1 MKIYNFGSLNVDR
14 VYGVEDFV
22 RAGETI
28 LAKSLSFFPG
38 GKGLNQTIALARAG
52 AEVYHVGCIGRDG
65 GILKETLTENHVPL
79 TYVKE
84 LDADGGHTA
93 LQVSE
98 SGQNAIIVYSGT
110 NHMLTEAFVDEVLAA
125 VKPGDYVLLQN
136 EINLV
141 PYIIRR
147 AKEAGA
153 TVIVNPSPIT
163 KELVTYPLELVDL
176 FIVNE
181 IEGEAL
187 TGEQKPEKI
196 LAAFREKYPHAKVV
210 LTLGSE
216 GSCYQD
222 ETEYVQQEIYKN
234 TVVDTTGAG
243 DTYCGYLLTCLMEG
257 LPVKTALTMASAA
270 SSIAVSRQGAA
281 PSIPKREEVLQF
293 VKERDNAQQ

>member
-52 AEVYHVGCIGRDG
+52 ASVYHVGCIGRDG
-65 GILKETLTENHVPL
+65 GILKRALEENHVPL

-110 NHMLTEAFVDEVLAA
+110 NHMLTEAFVDEVMKS
-125 VKPGDYVLLQN
+125 VEPGDYVLMQN

-141 PYIIRR
+141 PHIMEK
-147 AKEAGA
+147 AKQAGA
-153 TVIVNPSPIT
+153 FVVLNPSPIT
-163 KELVTYPLELVDL
+163 KELSTYPLQLVDL

-181 IEGEAL
+181 IEGAAL
-187 TGEQKPEKI
+187 TGEKEPEKI
-196 LAAFREKYPHAKVV
+196 LTAFCEKYPHAKIV

-222 ETEYVQQEIYKN
+222 ETEYASQEIYKN

-257 LPVKTALTMASAA
+257 IPVKEALHMATAA

-281 PSIPKREEVLQF
+281 PSIPTREEVEAFL
-293 VKERDNAQQ
+293 KERSEK

>member
-52 AEVYHVGCIGRDG
+52 ANVYHVGCIGRDG
-65 GILKETLTENHVPL
+65 GILKDTLVENQVPL

-84 LDADGGHTA
+84 MDADGGHTA

-110 NHMLTEAFVDEVLAA
+110 NHMLTENFLDEVMQTIE
-125 VKPGDYVLLQN
+125 PGDYVLMQN

-141 PYIIRR
+141 PYIIRK

-153 TVIVNPSPIT
+153 QVALNPSPIT
-163 KELVTYPLELVDL
+163 KELMSYPLEMVDL

-181 IEGEAL
+181 IEGEAV
-187 TGEQKPEKI
+187 TGEKEPQKI
-196 LAAFREKYPHAKVV
+196 LAAFREKYPHAKIV

-222 ETEYVQQEIYKN
+222 ETTFAMQEIYKN

-257 LPVKTALTMASAA
+257 VPVKEALHMATAA

-281 PSIPKREEVLQF
+281 PSIPKREEVEAFL
-293 VKERDNAQQ
+293 KERNKG

>member
-1 MKIYNFGSLNVDR
+1 MKVYNFGSLNVDR

-52 AEVYHVGCIGRDG
+52 ANVYHVGCIGRDG
-65 GILKETLTENHVPL
+65 AILKETLVEKQVPL

-110 NHMLTEAFVDEVLAA
+110 NHMLTEEFIDEVMQTIE
-125 VKPGDYVLLQN
+125 PGDYVLMQN

-153 TVIVNPSPIT
+153 VVALNPSPIT
-163 KELVTYPLELVDL
+163 KELTTYPLEMVDL

-187 TGEQKPEKI
+187 TGEKEPEKM
-196 LAAFREKYPHAKVV
+196 LRVFREKYPHAKIV

-222 ETEYVQQEIYKN
+222 EETFATQEIYKN

-257 LPVKTALTMASAA
+257 VPVKEALNMATAA

-281 PSIPKREEVLQF
+281 PSIPKREEVEGFL
-293 VKERDNAQQ
+293 KERNKG

>member
-52 AEVYHVGCIGRDG
+52 ANVYHVGCIGRDG
-65 GILKETLTENHVPL
+65 GILKDTLVENQVPL

-84 LDADGGHTA
+84 LDSDGGHTA

-110 NHMLTEAFVDEVLAA
+110 NHMLTENFVDEVMQT
-125 VKPGDYVLLQN
+125 VEPGDYVLMQN

-141 PYIIRR
+141 PYIIRK

-153 TVIVNPSPIT
+153 QVALNPSPIT
-163 KELVTYPLELVDL
+163 KELMSYPLEMVDL

-181 IEGEAL
+181 IEGEAV
-187 TGEQKPEKI
+187 TGEKEPQKI
-196 LAAFREKYPHAKVV
+196 LTAFREKYPHAKIV

-222 ETEYVQQEIYKN
+222 ETTFAMQEIYKN

-243 DTYCGYLLTCLMEG
+243 DTYCGYLLTCLMEDV
-257 LPVKTALTMASAA
+257 PVKEALHMATAA

-281 PSIPKREEVLQF
+281 PSIPKREEVEAFL
-293 VKERDNAQQ
+293 KERNKG

>member
-52 AEVYHVGCIGRDG
+52 ANVYHVGCIGRDG
-65 GILKETLTENHVPL
+65 GILKDTLVENQVPL
-79 TYVKE
+79 TYIKE

-110 NHMLTEAFVDEVLAA
+110 NHMLTENFVDEVMQT
-125 VKPGDYVLLQN
+125 VEPGDYVLMQN

-141 PYIIRR
+141 PYIIRK

-153 TVIVNPSPIT
+153 QVALNPSPIT
-163 KELVTYPLELVDL
+163 KELMSYPLEMVDL

-181 IEGEAL
+181 IEGEAV
-187 TGEQKPEKI
+187 TGEKEPQKI
-196 LAAFREKYPHAKVV
+196 LTAFREKYPHAKIV

-222 ETEYVQQEIYKN
+222 ETTFAMQEIYKN

-243 DTYCGYLLTCLMEG
+243 DTYCGYLLTCLMEDV
-257 LPVKTALTMASAA
+257 PVKEALHMATAA

-281 PSIPKREEVLQF
+281 PSIPKREEVEAFL
-293 VKERDNAQQ
+293 KERNKG

>member
-52 AEVYHVGCIGRDG
+52 ANVYHVGCIGRDG
-65 GILKETLTENHVPL
+65 GILKDTLVENQVPL

-84 LDADGGHTA
+84 MDADGGHTA

-110 NHMLTEAFVDEVLAA
+110 NHMLTENFVDEVMQTIE
-125 VKPGDYVLLQN
+125 PGDYVLMQN

-141 PYIIRR
+141 PYIIRK

-153 TVIVNPSPIT
+153 QVALNPSPIT
-163 KELVTYPLELVDL
+163 KELMSYPLEMVDL

-181 IEGEAL
+181 IEGEAV
-187 TGEQKPEKI
+187 TGEKEPQKI
-196 LAAFREKYPHAKVV
+196 LTAFREKYPHAKIV

-222 ETEYVQQEIYKN
+222 ETTFAMQEIYKN

-243 DTYCGYLLTCLMEG
+243 DTYCGFLLTCLMEG
-257 LPVKTALTMASAA
+257 VPVKEALHMATAA

-281 PSIPKREEVLQF
+281 PSIPKREEVEAFL
-293 VKERDNAQQ
+293 KERNKG

>member
-52 AEVYHVGCIGRDG
+52 ASVYHVGCIGRDG
-65 GILKETLTENHVPL
+65 GILKRALEENHVPL

-110 NHMLTEAFVDEVLAA
+110 NHMLTEAFVDEVMKS
-125 VKPGDYVLLQN
+125 VEPGDYVLMQN

-141 PYIIRR
+141 PHIMEK
-147 AKEAGA
+147 AKQAGA
-153 TVIVNPSPIT
+153 FVVLNPSPIT
-163 KELVTYPLELVDL
+163 KELSTYPLQLVDL

-181 IEGEAL
+181 IEGAAL
-187 TGEQKPEKI
+187 TGEKEPEKI
-196 LAAFREKYPHAKVV
+196 LTAFREKYPHAKIV

-222 ETEYVQQEIYKN
+222 ETEYASQEIYKN

-257 LPVKTALTMASAA
+257 IPVKEALHMATAA

-281 PSIPKREEVLQF
+281 PSIPTREEVEAFL
-293 VKERDNAQQ
+293 KERSEK

>member
-52 AEVYHVGCIGRDG
+52 ANVYHVGCIGRDG
-65 GILKETLTENHVPL
+65 GILKDTLVENQVPL

-110 NHMLTEAFVDEVLAA
+110 NHMLTENFVDEVMQT
-125 VKPGDYVLLQN
+125 VEPGDYVLMQN

-141 PYIIRR
+141 PYIIRK

-153 TVIVNPSPIT
+153 QVALNPSPIT
-163 KELVTYPLELVDL
+163 KELMSYPLEMVDL

-181 IEGEAL
+181 IEGEAV
-187 TGEQKPEKI
+187 TGEKEPQKI
-196 LAAFREKYPHAKVV
+196 LTAFREKYPHAKII

-216 GSCYQD
+216 GSCYED
-222 ETEYVQQEIYKN
+222 ETTFAMQEIYKN

-257 LPVKTALTMASAA
+257 VPVKEALHMATAA

-281 PSIPKREEVLQF
+281 PSIPKREEVEAFL
-293 VKERDNAQQ
+293 KERNKG

>member
-1 MKIYNFGSLNVDR
+1 MKVYNFGSLNVDR

-52 AEVYHVGCIGRDG
+52 ANVYHVGCIGRDG
-65 GILKETLTENHVPL
+65 AILKETLVEKQVPL

-110 NHMLTEAFVDEVLAA
+110 NHMLTEEFIDEVMQTIE
-125 VKPGDYVLLQN
+125 PGDYVLMQN

-153 TVIVNPSPIT
+153 VVALNPSPIT
-163 KELVTYPLELVDL
+163 KELTTYPLEMVDL

-187 TGEQKPEKI
+187 TGEKEPEKI
-196 LAAFREKYPHAKVV
+196 LRVFREKYPHAKIV

-222 ETEYVQQEIYKN
+222 EETFATQEIYKN

-257 LPVKTALTMASAA
+257 VPVKEALNMATAA

-281 PSIPKREEVLQF
+281 PSIPKREEVEGFL
-293 VKERDNAQQ
+293 KERNKG

>member
-52 AEVYHVGCIGRDG
+52 ANVYHVGCIGRDG
-65 GILKETLTENHVPL
+65 GILKDTLVENQVPL
-79 TYVKE
+79 TYIKE

-110 NHMLTEAFVDEVLAA
+110 NHMLTENFVDEVMQTIE
-125 VKPGDYVLLQN
+125 PGDYVLMQN

-141 PYIIRR
+141 PYIIRK

-153 TVIVNPSPIT
+153 QVALNPSPIT
-163 KELVTYPLELVDL
+163 KELMSYPLEMVDL

-181 IEGEAL
+181 IEGEAV
-187 TGEQKPEKI
+187 TGEKEPQKI
-196 LAAFREKYPHAKVV
+196 LSAFREKYPHAKIV

-222 ETEYVQQEIYKN
+222 ETTFAMQEIYKN

-257 LPVKTALTMASAA
+257 VPVKEALHMATAA

-281 PSIPKREEVLQF
+281 PSIPKREEVEAFL
-293 VKERDNAQQ
+293 KERNKG

>member
-52 AEVYHVGCIGRDG
+52 AHVYHVGCIGRDG
-65 GILKETLTENHVPL
+65 GILKETLVENQVPL

-110 NHMLTEAFVDEVLAA
+110 NHMLTEEFIDEVMQTIE
-125 VKPGDYVLLQN
+125 PGDYVLMQN

-153 TVIVNPSPIT
+153 VVALNPSPIT
-163 KELVTYPLELVDL
+163 KELTTYPLEMVDL

-187 TGEQKPEKI
+187 TGEKEPEKI
-196 LAAFREKYPHAKVV
+196 LRVFREKYPHAKIV

-222 ETEYVQQEIYKN
+222 EETFATQEIYKN

-257 LPVKTALTMASAA
+257 VPVKEALNMATAA

-281 PSIPKREEVLQF
+281 PSIPKREEVEEFL
-293 VKERDNAQQ
+293 KERNKG

>member
-52 AEVYHVGCIGRDG
+52 ANVYHVGCIGRDG
-65 GILKETLTENHVPL
+65 GILKDTLVENQVPL

-110 NHMLTEAFVDEVLAA
+110 NHMLTENFVDEVMQT
-125 VKPGDYVLLQN
+125 VEPGDYVLMQN

-141 PYIIRR
+141 PYIIRK

-153 TVIVNPSPIT
+153 QVALNPSPIT
-163 KELVTYPLELVDL
+163 KELMSYPLEMVDL

-181 IEGEAL
+181 IEGEAV
-187 TGEQKPEKI
+187 TGEKEPQKI
-196 LAAFREKYPHAKVV
+196 LSAFREKYPHAKIV

-216 GSCYQD
+216 GSCYRD
-222 ETEYVQQEIYKN
+222 ETTFAMQEIYKN

-243 DTYCGYLLTCLMEG
+243 DTYCGYLLTCLMEDV
-257 LPVKTALTMASAA
+257 PVKEALHMATAA

-281 PSIPKREEVLQF
+281 PSIPKREEVEAFL
-293 VKERDNAQQ
+293 KERNKG

>member
-52 AEVYHVGCIGRDG
+52 ANVYHVGCIGRDG
-65 GILKETLTENHVPL
+65 GILKDTLVENQVPL

-84 LDADGGHTA
+84 MDADGGHTA

-110 NHMLTEAFVDEVLAA
+110 NHMLTENFIDEVMQTIE
-125 VKPGDYVLLQN
+125 PGDYVLMQN

-141 PYIIRR
+141 PYIIRK

-153 TVIVNPSPIT
+153 QVALNPSPIT
-163 KELVTYPLELVDL
+163 KELMSYPLEMVDL

-181 IEGEAL
+181 IEGEAV
-187 TGEQKPEKI
+187 TGEKEPQKI
-196 LAAFREKYPHAKVV
+196 LAAFREKYPHAKIV

-222 ETEYVQQEIYKN
+222 ETTFAMQEIYKN

-257 LPVKTALTMASAA
+257 VPVKEALHMATAA

-281 PSIPKREEVLQF
+281 PSIPKREEVEAFL
-293 VKERDNAQQ
+293 KERNKG

>member
-52 AEVYHVGCIGRDG
+52 ANVYHVGCIGRDG
-65 GILKETLTENHVPL
+65 GILKDTLVENQVPL

-84 LDADGGHTA
+84 MDADGGHTA
-93 LQVSE
+93 LQVSK

-110 NHMLTEAFVDEVLAA
+110 NHMLTENFVDEVMQTIE
-125 VKPGDYVLLQN
+125 PGDYVLMQN

-141 PYIIRR
+141 PYIIRK

-153 TVIVNPSPIT
+153 QVALNPSPIT
-163 KELVTYPLELVDL
+163 KELMSYPLEMVDL

-181 IEGEAL
+181 IEGEAV
-187 TGEQKPEKI
+187 TGEKEPQKI
-196 LAAFREKYPHAKVV
+196 LAAFLEKYPHAKIV

-222 ETEYVQQEIYKN
+222 ETTFAMQEIYKN

-257 LPVKTALTMASAA
+257 VPVKEALHMATAA

-281 PSIPKREEVLQF
+281 PSIPKREEVEAFL
-293 VKERDNAQQ
+293 KERNKG

>member
-52 AEVYHVGCIGRDG
+52 AHVYHVGCIGRDG
-65 GILKETLTENHVPL
+65 GILKETLVENQVPL

-110 NHMLTEAFVDEVLAA
+110 NHMLTEEFIDEVMQTIE
-125 VKPGDYVLLQN
+125 PGDYVLMQN

-141 PYIIRR
+141 PYIIRK

-153 TVIVNPSPIT
+153 VVALNPSPIT
-163 KELVTYPLELVDL
+163 KELTTYPLELVDL

-187 TGEQKPEKI
+187 TGEKEPEKI
-196 LAAFREKYPHAKVV
+196 LRVFREKYPHAKIV

-222 ETEYVQQEIYKN
+222 EMTFASQDIYKN

-257 LPVKTALTMASAA
+257 VPVKEALNMATAA

-281 PSIPKREEVLQF
+281 PSIPKREEVEEFLQ
-293 VKERDNAQQ
+293 ERNKG

>member
-52 AEVYHVGCIGRDG
+52 ANVYHVGCIGRDG
-65 GILKETLTENHVPL
+65 GILKDTLVENQVPL

-110 NHMLTEAFVDEVLAA
+110 NHMLTENFVDEVMQRIE
-125 VKPGDYVLLQN
+125 PGDYVLMQN

-141 PYIIRR
+141 PYIIRK

-153 TVIVNPSPIT
+153 QVALNPSPIT
-163 KELVTYPLELVDL
+163 KELMSYPLEMVDL

-181 IEGEAL
+181 IEGEAV
-187 TGEQKPEKI
+187 TGEKEPQKI
-196 LAAFREKYPHAKVV
+196 LAAFREKYPHAKIV

-222 ETEYVQQEIYKN
+222 ETTFAMQEIYKN

-257 LPVKTALTMASAA
+257 VPVKEALHMATAA

-281 PSIPKREEVLQF
+281 PSIPKREEVEAFL
-293 VKERDNAQQ
+293 KERNKG

>member
-52 AEVYHVGCIGRDG
+52 ANVYHVGCIGRDG
-65 GILKETLTENHVPL
+65 GILKDTLVENQVPL
-79 TYVKE
+79 TYIKE

-110 NHMLTEAFVDEVLAA
+110 NHMLTENFVDEVMQT
-125 VKPGDYVLLQN
+125 VKPGDYVLMQN

-141 PYIIRR
+141 PYIIRK

-153 TVIVNPSPIT
+153 QVALNPSPIT
-163 KELVTYPLELVDL
+163 KELMSYPLEMVDL

-181 IEGEAL
+181 IEGEAV
-187 TGEQKPEKI
+187 TGEKEPQKI
-196 LAAFREKYPHAKVV
+196 LSAFREKYPHAKIV

-222 ETEYVQQEIYKN
+222 ETTFAMQEIYKN

-257 LPVKTALTMASAA
+257 VPVKEALHMATAA

-281 PSIPKREEVLQF
+281 PSIPKREEVEAFL
-293 VKERDNAQQ
+293 KERNKG

>member
-52 AEVYHVGCIGRDG
+52 ANVYHVGCIGRDG
-65 GILKETLTENHVPL
+65 GILKDTLVENQVPL

-84 LDADGGHTA
+84 LDSDGGHTA

-110 NHMLTEAFVDEVLAA
+110 NHMLTENFVDEVMQT
-125 VKPGDYVLLQN
+125 VEPGDYVLMQN

-141 PYIIRR
+141 PYIIRK

-153 TVIVNPSPIT
+153 QVALNPSPIT
-163 KELVTYPLELVDL
+163 KELMSYPLEMVDL

-181 IEGEAL
+181 IEGEAV
-187 TGEQKPEKI
+187 TGEKEPQKI
-196 LAAFREKYPHAKVV
+196 LTAFREKYPHAKIV

-222 ETEYVQQEIYKN
+222 ETTFAMQEIYKN

-257 LPVKTALTMASAA
+257 VPVKEALHMATAA

-281 PSIPKREEVLQF
+281 PSIPKREEVEAFL
-293 VKERDNAQQ
+293 KERNKG

>member
-52 AEVYHVGCIGRDG
+52 ANVYHVGCIGRDG
-65 GILKETLTENHVPL
+65 GILKDTLVENQVPL

-84 LDADGGHTA
+84 MDADGGHTA

-110 NHMLTEAFVDEVLAA
+110 NHMLTENFVDEVMQTIE
-125 VKPGDYVLLQN
+125 PGDYVLMQN

-141 PYIIRR
+141 PYIIRK

-153 TVIVNPSPIT
+153 QVAVNPSPIT
-163 KELVTYPLELVDL
+163 KELMSYPLEMVDL

-181 IEGEAL
+181 IEGEAV
-187 TGEQKPEKI
+187 TGEKEPQKI
-196 LAAFREKYPHAKVV
+196 LAAFREKYPHTKIV

-222 ETEYVQQEIYKN
+222 ETTFAMQEIYKN

-257 LPVKTALTMASAA
+257 VPVKEALHMATAA

-281 PSIPKREEVLQF
+281 PSIPKREEVEAFL
-293 VKERDNAQQ
+293 KERNKG

>member
-52 AEVYHVGCIGRDG
+52 ANVYHVGCIGRDG
-65 GILKETLTENHVPL
+65 GILKDTLVENQVPL
-79 TYVKE
+79 TYIKE

-110 NHMLTEAFVDEVLAA
+110 NHMLTENFVDEVMQTIE
-125 VKPGDYVLLQN
+125 PGDYVLMQN

-141 PYIIRR
+141 PYIIRK

-153 TVIVNPSPIT
+153 QVALNPSPIT
-163 KELVTYPLELVDL
+163 KELMSYPLEMVDL

-181 IEGEAL
+181 IEGEAV
-187 TGEQKPEKI
+187 TGEKEPQKI
-196 LAAFREKYPHAKVV
+196 LTAFREKYPHAKIV

-222 ETEYVQQEIYKN
+222 ETTFAMQEIYKN

-257 LPVKTALTMASAA
+257 VPVKEALHMATAA

-281 PSIPKREEVLQF
+281 PSIPKREEVEAFL
-293 VKERDNAQQ
+293 KERNKG

>member
-52 AEVYHVGCIGRDG
+52 ANVYHVGCIGRDG
-65 GILKETLTENHVPL
+65 GILKDTLVENQVPL

-110 NHMLTEAFVDEVLAA
+110 NHMLTENFVDEVMQTIE
-125 VKPGDYVLLQN
+125 PGDYVLMQN

-141 PYIIRR
+141 PYIIRK

-153 TVIVNPSPIT
+153 QVALNPSPIT
-163 KELVTYPLELVDL
+163 KELMSYPLEMVDL

-181 IEGEAL
+181 IEGEAV
-187 TGEQKPEKI
+187 TGEKEPQKI
-196 LAAFREKYPHAKVV
+196 LTAFREKYPHAKIV

-222 ETEYVQQEIYKN
+222 ETTFAMQEIYKN

-243 DTYCGYLLTCLMEG
+243 DTYCGYLLTCLMEDV
-257 LPVKTALTMASAA
+257 PVKEALHMATAA

-281 PSIPKREEVLQF
+281 PSIPKREEVEAFL
-293 VKERDNAQQ
+293 KERNKG

>member
-52 AEVYHVGCIGRDG
+52 ANVYHVGCIGRDG
-65 GILKETLTENHVPL
+65 GILKDTLVENQVPL

-110 NHMLTEAFVDEVLAA
+110 NHMLTENFVDEVMQMIE
-125 VKPGDYVLLQN
+125 PGDYVLMQN

-141 PYIIRR
+141 PYIIRK

-153 TVIVNPSPIT
+153 QVALNPSPIT
-163 KELVTYPLELVDL
+163 KELMSYPLEMVDL

-181 IEGEAL
+181 IEGEAV
-187 TGEQKPEKI
+187 TGEKEPQKI
-196 LAAFREKYPHAKVV
+196 LAAFREKYPHAKIV

-222 ETEYVQQEIYKN
+222 ETTFAMQEIYKN

-243 DTYCGYLLTCLMEG
+243 DTYCGYLLTCLMEDV
-257 LPVKTALTMASAA
+257 PVKEALHMATAA

-281 PSIPKREEVLQF
+281 PSIPKREEVEAFL
-293 VKERDNAQQ
+293 KERNKG

>member
-52 AEVYHVGCIGRDG
+52 ANVYHVGCIGRDG
-65 GILKETLTENHVPL
+65 GILKDTLVENQVPL

-110 NHMLTEAFVDEVLAA
+110 NHMLTENFVDEVMQT
-125 VKPGDYVLLQN
+125 VEPGDYVLMQN

-141 PYIIRR
+141 PYIIRK

-153 TVIVNPSPIT
+153 QVALNPSPIT
-163 KELVTYPLELVDL
+163 KELMSYPLEMVDL

-181 IEGEAL
+181 IEGEAV
-187 TGEQKPEKI
+187 TGEKEPQKI
-196 LAAFREKYPHAKVV
+196 LTAFREKYPHAKII

-222 ETEYVQQEIYKN
+222 ETTFAMQEIYKN

-243 DTYCGYLLTCLMEG
+243 DTYCGYLLTCLMEDV
-257 LPVKTALTMASAA
+257 PVKEALHMATAA

-281 PSIPKREEVLQF
+281 PSIPKREEVEAFL
-293 VKERDNAQQ
+293 KERNKG

>member
-52 AEVYHVGCIGRDG
+52 ANVLHVGCIGRDG
-65 GILKETLTENHVPL
+65 GILKDTLVENQVPL

-110 NHMLTEAFVDEVLAA
+110 NHMLTENFVDEVMQT
-125 VKPGDYVLLQN
+125 VEPGDYVLMQN

-141 PYIIRR
+141 PYIIRK

-153 TVIVNPSPIT
+153 QVALNPSPIT
-163 KELVTYPLELVDL
+163 KELMSYPLEMVDL

-181 IEGEAL
+181 IEGEAV
-187 TGEQKPEKI
+187 TGEKEPQKI
-196 LAAFREKYPHAKVV
+196 LTAFREKYPHAKII

-222 ETEYVQQEIYKN
+222 ETTFAMQEIYKN

-257 LPVKTALTMASAA
+257 VPVKEALHMATAA

-281 PSIPKREEVLQF
+281 PSIPKREEVEAFL
-293 VKERDNAQQ
+293 KERNKG

>member
-52 AEVYHVGCIGRDG
+52 ANVYHVGCIGRDG
-65 GILKETLTENHVPL
+65 GILKDTLVENQVPL

-84 LDADGGHTA
+84 MDADGGHTA

-110 NHMLTEAFVDEVLAA
+110 NHMLTENFVDEVMQTIE
-125 VKPGDYVLLQN
+125 PGDYVLMQN

-141 PYIIRR
+141 PYIIRK

-153 TVIVNPSPIT
+153 QVALNPSPIT
-163 KELVTYPLELVDL
+163 KELMSYPLEMVDL

-181 IEGEAL
+181 IEGEAV
-187 TGEQKPEKI
+187 TGEKEPQKI
-196 LAAFREKYPHAKVV
+196 LAAFREKYPHAKIV

-222 ETEYVQQEIYKN
+222 ETTFAMQEIYKN

-257 LPVKTALTMASAA
+257 VPVKEALHMATAA

-281 PSIPKREEVLQF
+281 PSIPKREEVEAFL
-293 VKERDNAQQ
+293 KERNKG

>member
-52 AEVYHVGCIGRDG
+52 ANVYHVGCIGRDG
-65 GILKETLTENHVPL
+65 GILKDTLVENQVPL

-84 LDADGGHTA
+84 MDADGGHTA

-110 NHMLTEAFVDEVLAA
+110 NHMLTENFVDEVMQAIE
-125 VKPGDYVLLQN
+125 PGDYVLMQN

-141 PYIIRR
+141 PYIIRK

-153 TVIVNPSPIT
+153 QVALNPSPIT
-163 KELVTYPLELVDL
+163 KELMSYPLEMVDL

-181 IEGEAL
+181 IEGEAV
-187 TGEQKPEKI
+187 TGEKEPQKI
-196 LAAFREKYPHAKVV
+196 LDAFREKYPHAKIV

-222 ETEYVQQEIYKN
+222 ETTFAMQEIYKN

-257 LPVKTALTMASAA
+257 VPVKEALHMATAA

-281 PSIPKREEVLQF
+281 PSIPKREEVEAFL
-293 VKERDNAQQ
+293 KERNKG

>member
-52 AEVYHVGCIGRDG
+52 ANVYHVGCIGRDG
-65 GILKETLTENHVPL
+65 GILKDTLVENQVPL

-84 LDADGGHTA
+84 MDADGGHTA

-110 NHMLTEAFVDEVLAA
+110 NHMLTENFVNEVMQTIE
-125 VKPGDYVLLQN
+125 PGDYVLMQN

-141 PYIIRR
+141 PYIIRK

-153 TVIVNPSPIT
+153 QVALNPSPIT
-163 KELVTYPLELVDL
+163 KELMSYPLEMVDL

-181 IEGEAL
+181 IEGEAV
-187 TGEQKPEKI
+187 TGEKEPQKI
-196 LAAFREKYPHAKVV
+196 LAAFREKYPHAKIV

-222 ETEYVQQEIYKN
+222 ETTFAMQEIYKN

-257 LPVKTALTMASAA
+257 VPVKEALHMATAA

-281 PSIPKREEVLQF
+281 PSIPKREEVEAFL
-293 VKERDNAQQ
+293 KERNKG

>member
-52 AEVYHVGCIGRDG
+52 ANVYHVGCIGRDG
-65 GILKETLTENHVPL
+65 GILKDTLVENQVPL

-84 LDADGGHTA
+84 MDADGGHTA

-110 NHMLTEAFVDEVLAA
+110 NHMLTENFVDEVMQTIE
-125 VKPGDYVLLQN
+125 PGDYVLMQN

-141 PYIIRR
+141 PYIIRK

-153 TVIVNPSPIT
+153 QVALNPSPIT
-163 KELVTYPLELVDL
+163 KELMSYPLEMVDL

-181 IEGEAL
+181 IEGEAV
-187 TGEQKPEKI
+187 TGEKEPQKI
-196 LAAFREKYPHAKVV
+196 LAAFREKYPHAKIA

-222 ETEYVQQEIYKN
+222 ETTFAMQEIYKN

-257 LPVKTALTMASAA
+257 VPVKEALHMATAA

-281 PSIPKREEVLQF
+281 PSIPKREEVEAFL
-293 VKERDNAQQ
+293 KERNKG

>member
-52 AEVYHVGCIGRDG
+52 ANVYHVGCIGRDG
-65 GILKETLTENHVPL
+65 GILKDTLVENQVPL

-84 LDADGGHTA
+84 MDADGGHTA
-93 LQVSE
+93 LQVSK

-110 NHMLTEAFVDEVLAA
+110 NHMLTENFVDEVMQTIE
-125 VKPGDYVLLQN
+125 PGDYVLMQN

-141 PYIIRR
+141 PYIIRK

-153 TVIVNPSPIT
+153 QVALNPSPIT
-163 KELVTYPLELVDL
+163 KELMSYPLEMVDL

-181 IEGEAL
+181 IEGEAV
-187 TGEQKPEKI
+187 TGEKEPQKI
-196 LAAFREKYPHAKVV
+196 LTAFREKYPHAKIV

-222 ETEYVQQEIYKN
+222 ETTFAMQEIYKN

-257 LPVKTALTMASAA
+257 VPVKEALHMATAA

-281 PSIPKREEVLQF
+281 PSIPKREEVEAFL
-293 VKERDNAQQ
+293 KERNKG

>member
-52 AEVYHVGCIGRDG
+52 ANVYHVGCIGRDG
-65 GILKETLTENHVPL
+65 GILKETLVDNHVPL

-110 NHMLTEAFVDEVLAA
+110 NHMLTEEFIDEVMQTIE
-125 VKPGDYVLLQN
+125 PGDYVLMQN

-153 TVIVNPSPIT
+153 VVALNPSPIT
-163 KELVTYPLELVDL
+163 KELTTYPLELVDL

-187 TGEQKPEKI
+187 TGEKEPEKI
-196 LAAFREKYPHAKVV
+196 LCVFREKYPHAKIV

-222 ETEYVQQEIYKN
+222 EETFATQEIYKN

-257 LPVKTALTMASAA
+257 VPVKEALNMATAA
-270 SSIAVSRQGAA
+270 SSIAVSKQGAA
-281 PSIPKREEVLQF
+281 PSIPKREEVEEFL
-293 VKERDNAQQ
+293 KERNKG

>member
-52 AEVYHVGCIGRDG
+52 ANVYHVGCIGRDG
-65 GILKETLTENHVPL
+65 GILKETLVENQVPL

-110 NHMLTEAFVDEVLAA
+110 NHMLTEDFIDEVMQTIE
-125 VKPGDYVLLQN
+125 PGDYVLMQN

-153 TVIVNPSPIT
+153 VVALNPSPIT
-163 KELVTYPLELVDL
+163 KELTTYPLEMVDL

-187 TGEQKPEKI
+187 TGEKEPEKI
-196 LAAFREKYPHAKVV
+196 LRVFREKYPHAKIV

-222 ETEYVQQEIYKN
+222 EETFATQEIYKN

-257 LPVKTALTMASAA
+257 VPVKEALNMATAA

-281 PSIPKREEVLQF
+281 PSIPKREEVEEFL
-293 VKERDNAQQ
+293 KERNKG

>member
-52 AEVYHVGCIGRDG
+52 ANVFHVGCIGRDG
-65 GILKETLTENHVPL
+65 AILKETLVENQVPL

-84 LDADGGHTA
+84 MDADGGHTA

-110 NHMLTEAFVDEVLAA
+110 NHMLTEGFIDEVMQTIE
-125 VKPGDYVLLQN
+125 PGDYVLMQN

-141 PYIIRR
+141 PYIIRKAR
-147 AKEAGA
+147 EAGA
-153 TVIVNPSPIT
+153 VVALNPSPIT
-163 KELVTYPLELVDL
+163 KELTTYPLELVDL

-187 TGEQKPEKI
+187 TGEKEPEKI
-196 LAAFREKYPHAKVV
+196 LAAFREKYPHAKIV

-222 ETEYVQQEIYKN
+222 ETTFATQKIYKN

-257 LPVKTALTMASAA
+257 IPVKDALNMATAA

-281 PSIPKREEVLQF
+281 PSIPKREEVEDFL
-293 VKERDNAQQ
+293 KKRCKG

>member
-1 MKIYNFGSLNVDR
+1 MKIFNFGSLNVDR
-14 VYGVEDFV
+14 VYHVQDFV

-28 LAKSLSFFPG
+28 LAKDLSFFPG

-52 AEVYHVGCIGRDG
+52 AEVYHVGCIGKDG
-65 GILKETLTENHVPL
+65 GILKECLVENGVPL
-79 TYVKE
+79 DYLRE

-93 LQVSE
+93 LQVSD

-110 NHMLTEAFVDEVLAA
+110 NHLLTEDFVDEVMKA
-125 VKPGDYVLLQN
+125 VEPGDFVLMQN

-141 PYIIRR
+141 PYIMKK
-147 AKEAGA
+147 AKEAKA
-153 TVIVNPSPIT
+153 QVVINPSPIT
-163 KELVTYPLELVDL
+163 PALSAYPLELVDL

-187 TGEQKPEKI
+187 TGETEPEAI
-196 LAAFREKYPHAKVV
+196 LAAFRKKYPGAGIV

-222 ETEYVQQEIYKN
+222 DKEYCRQQIYKN
-234 TVVDTTGAG
+234 TVVDTTAAG
-243 DTYCGYLLTCLMEG
+243 DTYCGYLLTCLTRG
-257 LPVKTALTMASAA
+257 YSVQKALDTASAA

-281 PSIPKREEVLQF
+281 PSIPLMREVEVFLR
-293 VKERDNAQQ
+293 ERNSAK

>member
-1 MKIYNFGSLNVDR
+1 MKIFNFGSLNVDR
-14 VYGVEDFV
+14 VYRVQDFV

-28 LAKSLSFFPG
+28 LAENLSYFPG

-65 GILKETLTENHVPL
+65 GILKDCLVENGVPL
-79 TYVKE
+79 TYLRE

-93 LQVSE
+93 LQVSD

-110 NHMLTEAFVDEVLAA
+110 NHMLTEEFVDEVIHD
-125 VKPGDYVLLQN
+125 VEPEEFVLMQN

-141 PYIIRR
+141 PYIMEK
-147 AKEAGA
+147 AKEAKA
-153 TVIVNPSPIT
+153 QVVLNPSPIT
-163 KELVTYPLELVDL
+163 KTLTTYPLELVDL

-187 TGEQKPEKI
+187 TGETDPEAI
-196 LAAFREKYPHAKVV
+196 LAAFRKKYPGARVV

-222 ETEYVQQEIYKN
+222 DTQYCRQQIYKN

-243 DTYCGYLLTCLMEG
+243 DTFCGYLLTCLTRGNSVRE
-257 LPVKTALTMASAA
+257 ALDTASAA

-281 PSIPKREEVLQF
+281 PSIPLMSEVEEFLREK
-293 VKERDNAQQ
+293 KE

>member
-52 AEVYHVGCIGRDG
+52 ANVYHVGCIGRDG
-65 GILKETLTENHVPL
+65 GILKDTLVENQVPL

-110 NHMLTEAFVDEVLAA
+110 NHMLTENFVDEVMQT
-125 VKPGDYVLLQN
+125 VEPGDYVLMQN

-141 PYIIRR
+141 PYIIRK

-153 TVIVNPSPIT
+153 QVALNPSPIT
-163 KELVTYPLELVDL
+163 KELMSYPLEMVDL

-181 IEGEAL
+181 IEGEAV
-187 TGEQKPEKI
+187 TGEKEPQKI
-196 LAAFREKYPHAKVV
+196 LTAFREKYPHAKIV

-222 ETEYVQQEIYKN
+222 ETTFAMQEIYKN

-243 DTYCGYLLTCLMEG
+243 DTYCGYLLTCLMEDV
-257 LPVKTALTMASAA
+257 PVKEALHMATAA

-281 PSIPKREEVLQF
+281 PSIPKREEVEAFL
-293 VKERDNAQQ
+293 KERNKG

>member
-52 AEVYHVGCIGRDG
+52 ANVYHVGCIGRDG
-65 GILKETLTENHVPL
+65 GILKDTLVENQVPL

-84 LDADGGHTA
+84 MDADGGHTA

-110 NHMLTEAFVDEVLAA
+110 NHMLTENFVDEVMQTIE
-125 VKPGDYVLLQN
+125 PGDYVLMQN

-141 PYIIRR
+141 PYIIRK

-153 TVIVNPSPIT
+153 QVALNPSPIT
-163 KELVTYPLELVDL
+163 KELMSYPLEMVDL

-181 IEGEAL
+181 IEGEAV
-187 TGEQKPEKI
+187 TGEKEPQKI
-196 LAAFREKYPHAKVV
+196 LAAFREKYPHAKIA
-210 LTLGSE
+210 LTLASE

-222 ETEYVQQEIYKN
+222 ETTFAMQEIYKN

-257 LPVKTALTMASAA
+257 VPVKEALHMATAA

-281 PSIPKREEVLQF
+281 PSIPKREEVEAFL
-293 VKERDNAQQ
+293 KERNKG

>member
-52 AEVYHVGCIGRDG
+52 ANVYHVGCIGRDG
-65 GILKETLTENHVPL
+65 GILKDTLVENQVPL

-110 NHMLTEAFVDEVLAA
+110 NHMLTENFVDEVMQTIE
-125 VKPGDYVLLQN
+125 PGDYVLMQN

-141 PYIIRR
+141 PYIIRK

-153 TVIVNPSPIT
+153 QVALNPSPIT
-163 KELVTYPLELVDL
+163 KELMSYPLEMVDL

-181 IEGEAL
+181 IEGEAV
-187 TGEQKPEKI
+187 TGEKEPQKI
-196 LAAFREKYPHAKVV
+196 LTAFREKYPHAKII

-222 ETEYVQQEIYKN
+222 ETTFAMQEIYKN

-257 LPVKTALTMASAA
+257 VPVKEALHMATAA

-281 PSIPKREEVLQF
+281 PSIPKREEVEAFL
-293 VKERDNAQQ
+293 KERNKG

>member
-52 AEVYHVGCIGRDG
+52 ANVYHVGCIGRDG
-65 GILKETLTENHVPL
+65 GILKDTLVENQVPL

-84 LDADGGHTA
+84 MDADGGHTA
-93 LQVSE
+93 LQVSK

-110 NHMLTEAFVDEVLAA
+110 NHMLTENFVDEVMQTIE
-125 VKPGDYVLLQN
+125 PGDYVLMQN

-141 PYIIRR
+141 PYIIRK

-153 TVIVNPSPIT
+153 QVALNPSPIT
-163 KELVTYPLELVDL
+163 KELMSYPLEMVDL

-181 IEGEAL
+181 IEGEAV
-187 TGEQKPEKI
+187 TGEKEPQKI
-196 LAAFREKYPHAKVV
+196 LTAFREKYPHAKIV

-222 ETEYVQQEIYKN
+222 ETTFAMQEIYKN

-243 DTYCGYLLTCLMEG
+243 DTYCGYLLTCLMEDV
-257 LPVKTALTMASAA
+257 PVKEALHMATAA

-281 PSIPKREEVLQF
+281 PSIPKREEVEAFL
-293 VKERDNAQQ
+293 KERNKG